1 MIFILYYLDVIF
13 IWFPILNLDWKFGVL
28 KRRQLVALVAGTCS
42 ALHLRCSIENVTL
55 VDWVELMKRRLA
67 AATVAFYSG
76 VARLLRI
83 WSRRR
88 LSLVVVDGDGRRSTL
103 DARRS
108 DCCTGIASV
117 HTLAHTRAHTPN
129 LTHKFT
135 CESLLGFPLI
145 YSCRALLA
153 YEWYSSCVYQLVCAA
168 PVCMCVCM
176 CVCAMACFALKC
188 PWHCLLEWVC

>member
-1 MIFILYYLDVIF
+1 M
-13 IWFPILNLDWKFGVL
+13 
-28 KRRQLVALVAGTCS
+28 
-42 ALHLRCSIENVTL
+42 LHLRCSIENVTL
-55 VDWVELMKRRLA
+55 VDWVELLKRRLA

-76 VARLLRI
+76 VARLLSV

-88 LSLVVVDGDGRRSTL
+88 LSLVVVDGDGRRLTL
-103 DARRS
+103 VARTAVWVYQAYTRS
-108 DCCTGIASV
+108 
-117 HTLAHTRAHTPN
+117 HTHTSAHTPN

-168 PVCMCVCM
+168 HVCV
-176 CVCAMACFALKC
+176 CVCASVRCHVSHSNAHGIVCSSGFASWLC
-188 PWHCLLEWVC
+188 WAPLFCLNVIVFVVAFVYCL